1 MLNDVCG
8 IEHDGLKSHPAVHAN
23 AQLQFRVLQVRIGPG
38 LLDDVAHEPQAPQ
51 SSTVQDG
58 VAGKRIDE
66 ISLSAGGVKF
76 STSTILIADAA
87 RRITKVLATCHLRA

>member
-1 MLNDVCG
+1 
-8 IEHDGLKSHPAVHAN
+8 
-23 AQLQFRVLQVRIGPG
+23 
-38 LLDDVAHEPQAPQ
+38 
-51 SSTVQDG
+51 